1 MPLKELPFLFGGD
14 YNPEQWPEDTWETDM
29 QQLQAAHVNS
39 LTLNVFSWSVIQA
52 DEETYDFSLLDKVIK
67 LAARYDMQ
75 IVLAT
80 STGALPAWMVNKY
93 PDVTRTDINGR
104 HAGFGMRHNACPNS
118 PHFQQLASKLVAQIA
133 ARYAGNPAVVCW
145 HVSNEYGGLCYC
157 DNCAGAFRDWL
168 KAHYNNDLAAVNAAW
183 KSNYWSH
190 TFHAWDEIVPPTH
203 LTDMI
208 DAGTDKPVL
217 GGAALDYRRFQ
228 SDSLLANFKMEKAII
243 RKVDQ
248 TTPITTNLMAAQKD
262 LDYFQW
268 AKEMDLTAW
277 DNYPSFDTPSSE
289 TAMDHD
295 LIYGL
300 KQAPFMLMEQT
311 PSQANWQP
319 YLALKAPGELRMQSY
334 QAVAHGA
341 RTVQFF
347 QMKQSQNGVEKFHSA
362 VISHTDAE
370 GEHQTRV
377 YKEVQALGK
386 ELAGLPADLRT
397 SRRAARV
404 GVLFDYPSWWGV
416 EYATG
421 PSKQMAYMQQVHT
434 YYQMA
439 YDAGLEVA
447 MVGKDTD
454 WSDLDILI
462 APVMYIADQ
471 AVTAKIHAFTRSG
484 GTFLTTYMS
493 GIVDEHDNVWL
504 GGYPGTLRDVLGL
517 WNEEWDARPPKTTVA
532 VKLAT
537 GQTVAGTFLCEIIH
551 PTVAKVLATYA
562 DDQLFYTGAPAVTE
576 NAFGKGH
583 AFYVGT
589 QLDKAGLSAVMAAL
603 LAAAGLK
610 PATPQ
615 PEGVEITRRYSETHQ
630 YTFLLNT
637 TNRPLTVANP
647 APGGEDLLTH
657 TTPEKAVALPA
668 FGVAILQST
677 RA

>member
-1 MPLKELPFLFGGD
+1 MALTELPFLFGGD
-14 YNPEQWPEDTWETDM
+14 YNPEQWPEETWEADM
-29 QQLQAAHVNS
+29 KKLQAAHINE

-52 DEETYDFSLLDKVIK
+52 DETSYDFSVLDKVIK
-67 LAARYDMQ
+67 LAAKYGMQ

-80 STGALPAWMVNKY
+80 STGALPAWMVKKY
-93 PDVTRTDINGR
+93 PDVTRTDSDGR
-104 HAGFGMRHNACPNS
+104 HAGYGMRHNACPNS
-118 PHFQQLASKLVAQIA
+118 PHFQQLAAKLVEQIA
-133 ARYAGNPAVVCW
+133 TRYAGNPSVVCW

-157 DNCAGAFRDWL
+157 DNCAKAFREWL

-183 KSNYWSH
+183 NSNYWSH

-208 DAGTDKPVL
+208 DAGSDKPVL

-243 RKVDQ
+243 RKFDQ

-262 LDYFQW
+262 LDYYQW
-268 AKEMDLTAW
+268 AKEMDLTSW

-347 QMKQSQNGVEKFHSA
+347 QMKQSRNGVEKFHSA
-362 VISHTDAE
+362 VISHTDAG
-370 GEHQTRV
+370 GEHETRV

-386 ELAGLPADLRT
+386 ELAALPVDLRT
-397 SRRAARV
+397 SRRTARV

-416 EYATG
+416 EFATG
-421 PSKQMAYMQQVHT
+421 PSRLMNYMQQVHT

-439 YDAGLEVA
+439 YDAGLDIAV
-447 MVGKDTD
+447 VGKDSD
-454 WSDLDILI
+454 WSGLDLLI
-462 APVMYIADQ
+462 APVMYIADE
-471 AVTAKIHAFTRSG
+471 AVTAKIKAFTKAG

-517 WNEEWDARPPKTTVA
+517 WNEEWDARPPKTTVG
-532 VKLAT
+532 VKLAS
-537 GQTVAGTFLCEIIH
+537 GEQVRGTFVCEIIH
-551 PTVAKVLATYA
+551 PTGAKVLATY
-562 DDQLFYTGAPAVTE
+562 DDPQLFYTGAPAVTE
-576 NAFGKGH
+576 NVYGQGH

-589 QLDKAGLSAVMAAL
+589 QLDEAGLSALMQQL
-603 LAAAGLK
+603 LAAAGL
-610 PATPQ
+610 Q
-615 PEGVEITRRYSETHQ
+615 PGAQRFNGIEITRRYSDTHQ

-637 TNRPLTVANP
+637 TAQALTVANP
-647 APGGEDLLTH
+647 APTGEDLLTGYPL
-657 TTPEKAVALPA
+657 PEQVTLPGY
-668 FGVAILQST
+668 GVAILQSA
-677 RA
+677 R